1 MLIKVLIVEDSP
13 VATAIL
19 KRILEAAPQIQVVGT
34 AKTGV
39 EALALLEK
47 AQPDVICTDLHMPEM
62 DGLTFTT
69 EVMAIYPR
77 PILVISASVQED
89 DTCRV
94 FELLQAG
101 AVDIFP
107 KPRTGLISDYEKIKE
122 ELIHK
127 IRILSGVKVMTRRR
141 KAQLNQVSASEVSAE
156 RTTNSDTVTRATT
169 TAIKAVVIGAST
181 GGPQA
186 IETILSALP
195 GSFPVPIICVQH
207 ISEGFLQGFLD
218 WLKHHSRL
226 AIKIAESGEVPV
238 AGKVYFPPEK
248 RHLEIDS
255 RGRFRYSDAAPWM
268 GHRPS
273 VTVTMQSMAHYY
285 HKKVLGILLTG
296 MGRDGAEGMQSIQ
309 QNGGWT
315 IAQDGESCVVFGMPK
330 EAIALGAA
338 RQILPLNAIAPAL
351 IERVGVGV

>member
-62 DGLTFTT
+62 DGLAFTT

-89 DTCRV
+89 DTRHV

-107 KPRTGLISDYEKIKE
+107 KPRTGLTSDYEKIKE

-141 KAQLNQVSASEVSAE
+141 KAKITQASASGVSAVLKAHPN
-156 RTTNSDTVTRATT
+156 TFAAANTT
-169 TAIKAVVIGAST
+169 TIKAVVIGAST

-186 IETILSALP
+186 LETILSALP
-195 GSFPVPIICVQH
+195 KSFPVPIVCVQH

-218 WLKHHSRL
+218 WLKNHSRL
-226 AIKIAESGEVPV
+226 SIKIAESGEVPM

-255 RGRFRYSDAAPWM
+255 QGRFRYSDAPPWT

-273 VTVTMQSMAHYY
+273 VTVTMQSMARYY
-285 HKKVLGILLTG
+285 HKKVLGVLLTG
-296 MGRDGAEGMQSIQ
+296 MGRDGAEGMQLIQ

-315 IAQDGESCVVFGMPK
+315 IAQDSDSCVVFGMPK

-338 RQILPLNAIAPAL
+338 CQVLPLNAIAPAL
-351 IERVGVGV
+351 IERVV

>member
-1 MLIKVLIVEDSP
+1 MLIKVLLVEDSP
-13 VATAIL
+13 IATLIL
-19 KRILEAAPQIQVVGT
+19 KRILETAPQIQVVGT
-34 AKTGV
+34 AKTGL

-47 AQPDVICTDLHMPEM
+47 TQPDVICTDLHMPEM
-62 DGLTFTT
+62 DGLAFTA
-69 EVMAIYPR
+69 EVMATYPR

-89 DTCRV
+89 DTRHV

-107 KPRTGLISDYEKIKE
+107 KPRTGLTSDYEKIKE

-141 KAQLNQVSASEVSAE
+141 KVSVSQASSPTLATVSQTSTA
-156 RTTNSDTVTRATT
+156 TVSTSKTPT
-169 TAIKAVVIGAST
+169 IKAVVIGAST

-186 IETILSALP
+186 LQTILSALP
-195 GSFPVPIICVQH
+195 KTFPVPIICVQH

-218 WLKHHSRL
+218 WLNGHSRL
-226 AIKIAESGEVPV
+226 SIQIAESSQVPLP
-238 AGKVYFPPEK
+238 GKVYFPPEK
-248 RHLEIDS
+248 RHLEIDTQ
-255 RGRFRYSDAAPWM
+255 GRFRYSDAPPLA

-273 VTVTMQSMAHYY
+273 VTVTMQSLARYY
-285 HKKVLGILLTG
+285 HQKLLGVLLTG

-309 QNGGWT
+309 NNGGWT
-315 IAQDGESCVVFGMPK
+315 IAQDRDSCVVFGMPQ

-338 RQILPLNAIAPAL
+338 SQVLPLDAIASAVL
-351 IERVGVGV
+351 QRVTFFS